1 MICLEFHVP
10 ISKTLTLLS
19 LSAVAQ
25 VAWGLESPIVGPRAL
40 GMGGVGV
47 ACTDDYVAQFYN
59 PAAFGFF
66 AAGDANGDRSASDN
80 NNLQRKDWGMGLD
93 VTVGARLVGNLGT
106 YLNDIL
112 KVDVNKLQNIG
123 RTGNIDTQTLNDLTK
138 TLSALSNFDPE
149 KDAVLV
155 DMNAGFG
162 LRIGHF
168 GIGVRGYGQA
178 VGKLQDF
185 DLTHIG
191 IDLPAGKSVAD
202 QINNVNIPV
211 STTPGTYA
219 PSKLTATQQA
229 TLQTI
234 LKNNG
239 QVSAALAQEAVNK
252 IDYSLAQSGVDASL
266 IDGVISQFAQLV
278 SSSGVGALQFGQNN
292 TELRMIGLG
301 VVEIPVTYGY
311 ALDEHWS
318 IGGSAKYMLGR
329 VYGLDVPLFSS
340 NGDDFSKY
348 LSQSKDNYRQS
359 SNVGIDLALMA
370 RFSMVQVGLT
380 GRNLNSPS
388 FQAPTVNG
396 VQFPNQ
402 YLNPSATT
410 GVAFIPFTTL
420 TLAADLDLTRTESV
434 LAGRQYQRI
443 AGGFEW
449 DALRFLAFRAGISK
463 NLAVTTDPTLYS
475 AGVGLNLWLF
485 RVDLAAQATTET
497 VTYEGTNYPKEGRA
511 SLALA
516 TDW

>member
-1 MICLEFHVP
+1 MP
-10 ISKTLTLLS
+10 YSKTLTLLS
-19 LSAVAQ
+19 LSAFAQ

-66 AAGDANGDRSASDN
+66 KAGDENGERSASDN

-112 KVDVNKLQNIG
+112 KIDVNKLQNIG
-123 RTGNIDTQTLNDLTK
+123 RSGNIDTQTLNDLTK
-138 TLSALSNFDPE
+138 TLAAISNFDPD

-155 DMNAGFG
+155 DMNAGYG

-168 GIGVRGYGQA
+168 GIGARAYGQA

-185 DLTHIG
+185 DSTHIG
-191 IDLPAGKSVAD
+191 ISLPAGSSVAD
-202 QINNVNIPV
+202 QINNVTVPV
-211 STTPGTYA
+211 STTPGNYT
-219 PSKLTATQQA
+219 PTKLNTNQQA
-229 TLQTI
+229 VLLNILQ
-234 LKNNG
+234 NNG

-252 IDYSLAQSGVDASL
+252 IDYSLAQSGVDTTL
-266 IDGVISQFAQLV
+266 IDGVINQFAQLV
-278 SSSGVGALQFGQNN
+278 SSSGVGSLQFGDNN
-292 TELRMIGLG
+292 TKLRMIGLG

-318 IGGSAKYMLGR
+318 IGGSAKYMVGR
-329 VYGLDVPLFSS
+329 VYGLDVPLFST

-348 LSQSKDNYRQS
+348 ISDSKNSYRQS
-359 SNVGIDLALMA
+359 SNIGIDLALMA
-370 RFSMVQVGLT
+370 RFPMLQVGLT
-380 GRNLNSPS
+380 GRNLNAPS
-388 FQAPTVNG
+388 FQGPTVNG
-396 VQFPNQ
+396 FQFPTQ
-402 YLNPSATT
+402 YLAPSATT
-410 GVAFIPFTTL
+410 GVAFIPWTTV
-420 TLAADLDLTRTESV
+420 TLAADLDLTRTDSV
-434 LAGRQYQRI
+434 LTGRQYQRI

-449 DALRFLAFRAGISK
+449 DAFRFLALRAGISK

-475 AGVGLNLWLF
+475 GGVGLNLWLM
-485 RVDLAAQATTET
+485 RIDLAAQATTET
-497 VTYEGTNYPKEGRA
+497 VTYEGTNYPKEARA

>member
-1 MICLEFHVP
+1 MLY
-10 ISKTLTLLS
+10 SKTLTWLS
-19 LSAVAQ
+19 LSALAQ
-25 VAWGLESPIVGPRAL
+25 VAWGLESPVVGPRAL

-66 AAGDANGDRSASDN
+66 TAGEANGDRSASDN

-138 TLSALSNFDPE
+138 TLAALSNFDPD

-155 DMNAGFG
+155 DMNAGLG

-168 GIGVRGYGQA
+168 GIGARSYGQA

-202 QINNVNIPV
+202 QINNVTVPV
-211 STTPGTYA
+211 STTPGTYT
-219 PSKLTATQQA
+219 PTKLTATQQA
-229 TLQTI
+229 TLQNI

-252 IDYSLAQSGVDASL
+252 IDYSLNQSGVDASL
-266 IDGVISQFAQLV
+266 IDGVITQFAQLV
-278 SSSGVGALQFGQNN
+278 SSSGVGALQFGKNN
-292 TELRMIGLG
+292 TELRMVGLG

-318 IGGSAKYMLGR
+318 VGGSAKYMMGR
-329 VYGLDVPLFSS
+329 VYGLNIPLFNS

-348 LSQSKDNYRQS
+348 LSDSKNSYRQS
-359 SNVGIDLALMA
+359 SSFGVDLALMA
-370 RFSMVQVGLT
+370 RFPMLQIGVT
-380 GRNLNSPS
+380 GRNLNGPS
-388 FQAPTVNG
+388 FQGPTVNG
-396 VQFPNQ
+396 VQFATQ
-402 YLNPSATT
+402 YLAPSATI
-410 GVAFIPFTTL
+410 GVAFIPTTTV
-420 TLAADLDLTRTESV
+420 TLAADVDLTRTDSV
-434 LAGRQYQRI
+434 LTGRQYQRI

-449 DALRFLAFRAGISK
+449 DAFRFLALRAGISK

-475 AGVGLNLWLF
+475 GGVGLNLWLL
-485 RVDLAAQATTET
+485 RIDLAAQATTET
-497 VTYEGTNYPKEGRA
+497 VTYEGRKYPKEGRA